1 MTLTFSKRRSFIHQ
15 DREYVLRRDVI
26 ETKKVTFL
34 DEEII
39 RRETLFC

>member
-15 DREYVLRRDVI
+15 DREYVLKRDVI
-26 ETKKVTFL
+26 EKKRVTFFS

-39 RRETLFC
+39 RRET

>member
-1 MTLTFSKRRSFIHQ
+1 MTLTFNKRRSFIHQ

-26 ETKKVTFL
+26 EKKKSLFL

-39 RRETLFC
+39 RRET